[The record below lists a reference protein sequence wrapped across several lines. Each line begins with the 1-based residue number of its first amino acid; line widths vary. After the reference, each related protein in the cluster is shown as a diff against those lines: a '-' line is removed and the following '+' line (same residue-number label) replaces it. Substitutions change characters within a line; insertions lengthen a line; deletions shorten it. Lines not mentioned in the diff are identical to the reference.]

1 MVEENETWPLPVVG
15 DLPEASKEKI
25 RKLRE
30 ARGAFNPLNNLT
42 EKKEEELK
50 KQIVAGISER
60 KWAFDPTS
68 GTIKTYD
75 TKEEFDEDMKK
86 GTFVSIDRPPSK
98 TCSCYGRGY
107 IGRDIRI
114 NLYLPCDCM
123 FDIKKKIRLKGK

>member
-1 MVEENETWPLPVVG
+1 VV
-15 DLPEASKEKI
+15 D
-25 RKLRE
+25 
-30 ARGAFNPLNNLT
+30 ARNPLNNLT
-42 EKKEEELK
+42 EEKEKELK
-50 KQIVAGISER
+50 KQIEAGISEK

-86 GTFVSIDRPPSK
+86 GIFVPVDRPPSK
-98 TCSCYGRGY
+98 NCKACYGRGY

-123 FDIKKKIRLKGK
+123 FSGKRKVK